1 MLSKLVQHPE
11 TVAQLDSYQV
21 FIRIMIQLHQ
31 CLELTCQHASF
42 QLQFF
47 NNTILL
53 QEVLQEFLLF
63 ALNQSSKTFFDDLS
77 VELGSSG
84 SKYASLIFLFRC
96 IEALEVSL
104 TKQSNDLALHWMDR
118 LISSVFDL
126 IDQCQCQ
133 LVLPALLPVSF
144 GKTQVEYGSLYDIT
158 YSLLMKLLA
167 HEPMQVL
174 LSSMTQLI
182 QPPKESLETL
192 SILSTSIQ
200 LASELIIQSYLLYHL
215 SWQFQELFALFLAE
229 LLRADLHTSLVQHLF
244 TLPNIQTV
252 KFRAYEAL
260 ISSSSFSRVYDLF
273 SSFSTGHSRSSAI
286 NPSHLPLI
294 FPSHIDHLYPFVR
307 LFQNELNPQQ
317 VQHTFDTCLYSIQQ
331 FLSLPVLTDSTC
343 RTFRLTLRL
352 LTYVT
357 ISSNQESFKYLLGQ
371 LTQIFVVI
379 DEQAAADVR
388 LELLHLFAVHCNQL
402 EENDLGRILDFM
414 LTNPVESSSSSV
426 AFHLACL
433 DVLDALR
440 QRSSRGVQITDLII
454 QSLVRY
460 GNEHQASHLLK
471 AHLMVSQSIYD
482 RA

>member
-1 MLSKLVQHPE
+1 MLSKLAQHPD
-11 TVAQLDSYQV
+11 TASQLDSYRV

-31 CLELTCQHASF
+31 CLESTCQQNRF
-42 QLQFF
+42 QVEFF

-53 QEVLQEFLLF
+53 QEVLQDFLLY
-63 ALNQSSKTFFDDLS
+63 ALNQSSKTFFDDLC
-77 VELGSSG
+77 VELGGSSG
-84 SKYASLIFLFRC
+84 SRYASLIFVFRC
-96 IEALEVSL
+96 IEALDISL
-104 TKQSNDLALHWMDR
+104 TKQSNDLALHWLDQ
-118 LISSVFDL
+118 LISLVFDS
-126 IDQCQCQ
+126 IDRCQCQ

-158 YSLLMKLLA
+158 YSLLMKLLT

-174 LSSMTQLI
+174 LSCMTQLI
-182 QPPKESLETL
+182 QPPKGSFETL
-192 SILSTSIQ
+192 SIVSTSIQ

-215 SWQFQELFALFLAE
+215 SSQFQELFALFLAE
-229 LLRADLHTSLVQHLF
+229 LLRADLQTSLVQHLF
-244 TLPNIQTV
+244 SMPNIRLV

-260 ISSSSFSRVYDLF
+260 ISSNTFSRVYDLF
-273 SSFSTGHSRSSAI
+273 SSFSTGHSRPSAI
-286 NPSHLPLI
+286 NSSNLSLI

-331 FLSLPVLTDSTC
+331 FISLPVLTESTC
-343 RTFRLTLRL
+343 RSFLLTLRL
-352 LTYVT
+352 LIYV
-357 ISSNQESFKYLLGQ
+357 SVPPNQDSFKCLLGQ
-371 LTQIFVVI
+371 LTQVFVVV

-388 LELLHLFAVHCNQL
+388 LELLRLFAVHCNQL

-440 QRSSRGVQITDLII
+440 QRSSRSVQITDLII
-454 QSLVRY
+454 QSIVRY

-471 AHLMVSQSIYD
+471 AHLMVS
-482 RA
+482 